1 MHQVILNM
9 LVNKYLSNKVFEYI
23 DTGSE
28 TLASIALVIR
38 ASYHHTIH
46 STPNQAVFG
55 RDIIFNLASVVD
67 WIVIIAEKQ
76 IQVDIGTFQ

>member
-23 DTGSE
+23 DTWSE

-38 ASYHHTIH
+38 ASYHHTIQ
-46 STPNQAVFG
+46 STQDQAVFG